1 MESFVLFDLDNTLVD
16 RQLAYLHW
24 ARAFAADRHLGEAAV
39 QVLCDAD
46 DDGFASRETVFETAR
61 NKLKLTDSVTELIS
75 EYRSLYPRFMEPN
88 PAVLDALQKLRSEG
102 FRVGVI
108 TNGPVSQRE
117 KIARAGLQPLIDG
130 LCVSEEFG
138 VEKPDARI
146 FAEAIRR
153 CCGAEVASDKGWMVG
168 DSAEHDMAGAREI
181 GLRTV
186 WISRDRPWVT
196 KHFTPDGIAP
206 NVCDAIDF
214 ILSTSRD
221 S

>member
-46 DDGFASRETVFETAR
+46 DDGFAPRETVFEAAR
-61 NKLKLTDSVTELIS
+61 SKLKLTDSIPDLIS
-75 EYRSLYPRFMEPN
+75 EYRSLYPQFLKPN
-88 PAVLDALQKLRSEG
+88 PAVLGALQKLRSEG
-102 FRVGVI
+102 FRVGVV
-108 TNGPVSQRE
+108 TNGPVTQRE

-130 LCVSEEFG
+130 FCVSEEFG
-138 VEKPDARI
+138 VEKPDPRI

-153 CCGAEVASDKGWMVG
+153 CCGPKIAGAKGWMVG
-168 DSAEHDMAGAREI
+168 DSAECDMAGARGI

-186 WISRDRPWVT
+186 WISRERPWVT
-196 KHFTPDGIAP
+196 NDFTPDAIAP
-206 NVCDAIDF
+206 NVCDAVDF

-221 S
+221 P